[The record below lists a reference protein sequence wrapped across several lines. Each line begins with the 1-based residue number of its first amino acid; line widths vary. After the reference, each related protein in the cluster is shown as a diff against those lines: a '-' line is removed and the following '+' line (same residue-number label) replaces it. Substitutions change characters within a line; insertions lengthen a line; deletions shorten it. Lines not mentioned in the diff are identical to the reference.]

1 MNRRKIIYAAIV
13 GMCCVLG
20 YAVRAIASDSAA
32 LETLEQAAIHSAVE
46 RVRPSVVRLDLIGA
60 SQADGDLE
68 GSGPTSGLIVSPEGH
83 VLTSAFAFE
92 TPPTSIL
99 ATLHDGQQ
107 VPATIVATDHSRQ
120 LVLLKLEIA
129 ANLQP
134 AAPVPSGEITAG
146 QWAIAVGWALA
157 ANAPNVSVGI
167 VSAVER
173 LQGRAVQTDA
183 SISPTNYGGPLID
196 ISGQVIGILTPLA
209 PDSSEGAS
217 GADWYDSG
225 IGFAV
230 PIASYEAPLKRLQA
244 GEDLHRGLAGIAFTS
259 GTAMESPA
267 VIASVRTRGPAA
279 EAGLQAGDRI
289 LAVEEVPTETQAAL
303 RSQLGR
309 YHSNDSIVLTIEREK
324 SKLDV
329 TVTLVGELEPFR
341 HAALGIRPRSR
352 GASDIALVEVA
363 QVLPNG
369 PASSAKLEPGDIIER
384 VDEQNIAAPSDLA
397 NAIQL
402 RAPGEAVQIS
412 LLRADESMVVA
423 ATLAE
428 RSAEVYPALDATVS
442 VEQAAAIAPG
452 ETRQFKLPG
461 FATAC
466 PLYVPSDA
474 NGSGPLGLL
483 VVLQAGGNAS
493 EPEVSQRWQESAERN
508 RLVLALPRPQE
519 PRGWSARDIDYVR
532 QLMRV
537 LIERHAV
544 DGRRVALAGPDVPNP
559 VTLSIWLANRELVR
573 GVILGSADLVP
584 GLRLPEN
591 EPERP
596 CLLLVSAP
604 VGDRQGVRLV
614 DKFTALG
621 FAAASSANVSP
632 EVIAAW
638 VSSLDRL

>member
-13 GMCCVLG
+13 GMSSVLG
-20 YAVRAIASDSAA
+20 YAVRIIASDSAA

-60 SQADGDLE
+60 SQAEGNLE
-68 GSGPTSGLIVSPEGH
+68 TSGPTSGLIVSPEGH
-83 VLTSAFAFE
+83 VLTSAFAFG
-92 TPPTSIL
+92 TPPASIL
-99 ATLHDGQQ
+99 VTLDDGRQ
-107 VPATIVATDHSRQ
+107 VPATIIATDHSRQ
-120 LVLLKLEIA
+120 LVLLKLESA
-129 ANLQP
+129 ADLQP
-134 AAPVPSGEITAG
+134 AAPVPSDEIAVG
-146 QWAIAVGWALA
+146 QWAIAVGRALA
-157 ANAPNVSVGI
+157 ADSPNVSVGI
-167 VSAVER
+167 VSAVDR
-173 LQGRAVQTDA
+173 LHGRAVQTDA

-230 PIASYEAPLKRLQA
+230 PIANYDTSLKRLQS
-244 GEDLHRGLAGIAFTS
+244 GEDLHRGLAGIAFTGGS
-259 GTAMESPA
+259 AMESPA

-289 LAVEEVPTETQAAL
+289 LAIEEVTTETQAAL

-309 YHSNDSIVLTIEREK
+309 YYSNDSIVFTIEREK
-324 SKLDV
+324 SKLNV
-329 TVTLVGELEPFR
+329 ALTLVRELEPFR
-341 HAALGIRPRSR
+341 HAALGIRLRS
-352 GASDIALVEVA
+352 SNSNDIAGVEVA
-363 QVLPNG
+363 EVLPNG
-369 PASSAKLEPGDIIER
+369 PASSARLDPGDIIER

-397 NAIQL
+397 NSIQL
-402 RAPGEAVQIS
+402 RAPGETVQLS
-412 LLRADESMVVA
+412 LLRAGESMAVT
-423 ATLAE
+423 ATLSE
-428 RSAEVYPALDATVS
+428 RSAEVYPIQDAVPS
-442 VEQAAAIAPG
+442 GEQAATIAPG

-474 NGSGPLGLL
+474 NGAGPLGLL
-483 VVLQAGGNAS
+483 VVLQAGGDAS
-493 EPEVSQRWQESAERN
+493 EPDVPRHWQQLAERH
-508 RLVLALPRPQE
+508 RLVLAMPRPQE
-519 PRGWSARDIDYVR
+519 PKGWSARDIDYVR

-537 LIERHAV
+537 LMERHAV
-544 DGRRVALAGPDVPNP
+544 DDRRVALAGPDGPNP
-559 VTLSIWLANRELVR
+559 VTLSMWLANRELVR
-573 GVILGSADLVP
+573 GVILGSPEIAP

-604 VGDRQGVRLV
+604 VGDRQAVRLV
-614 DKFTALG
+614 NKFSDLG
-621 FAAASSANVSP
+621 FAAASSADASP